1 MAGDWIKVEVATS
14 YKPEVLRIAE
24 LLGVSRRECM
34 GILVDFWAW
43 LDANAHSESV
53 RNLSRKSLDDVLH
66 CPGLAATLEAVG
78 WVEWDDK
85 TASARITNYDRH
97 NGNSAKRRAYD
108 QKRQSEKRRNLSASN
123 ADKKRTREEK
133 RREEITTT
141 SKAKTDTK
149 AVAASPLPGWL
160 DKPTWDRFLEARSA
174 MKARA
179 TPHAQALLLR
189 DLAKLREAGQDPTA
203 VLEQSISRSWRG
215 LFAVKGDAPIRK
227 TDQRTAFADSI
238 IGAVTHGQ
246 ATDSADPRDISG
258 EAERVA

>member
-1 MAGDWIKVEVATS
+1 MRHYAFNVGDYAAATAHLSDAEDLAYRRLLDAYYSREAPLPADVGACCRLARATS
-14 YKPEVLRIAE
+14 APARKAVDTVLREFFSLKADGWHQARCDRDLADFAE
-24 LLGVSRRECM
+24 KAEKARASATARWTHSERN
-34 GILVDFWAW
+34 
-43 LDANAHSESV
+43 ANASANAMRTQCEGNATH
-53 RNLSRKSLDDVLH
+53 NPLPITHKNKSK
-66 CPGLAATLEAVG
+66 
-78 WVEWDDK
+78 DK
-85 TASARITNYDRH
+85 AP
-97 NGNSAKRRAYD
+97 
-108 QKRQSEKRRNLSASN
+108 
-123 ADKKRTREEK
+123 
-133 RREEITTT
+133 
-141 SKAKTDTK
+141 
-149 AVAASPLPGWL
+149 VAASPLPGWL

-189 DLAKLREAGQDPTA
+189 DLAKLREQGQDPTA

-215 LFAVKGDAPIRK
+215 LFAVKGDAPTRK